1 MEKYFVNIFYWIIR
15 IVAYYVTYENIET
28 LDTPFAF
35 IGVIIFMYYLPN
47 FMFKII
53 SEFMDEVNR
62 CTKKWKGKRLVFI
75 KILIFKWRY

>member
-62 CTKKWKGKRLVFI
+62 CTKK
-75 KILIFKWRY
+75 

>member
-1 MEKYFVNIFYWIIR
+1 MEKYFVNVFYWIIR

-28 LDTPFAF
+28 LDTPVAF
-35 IGVIIFMYYLPN
+35 IGVMIFMYYLPN

-62 CTKKWKGKRLVFI
+62 CTKKWKGNRLVFI
-75 KILIFKWRY
+75 EILIFKWRY